1 MTFQRDPL
9 VERYLATFRSGIKGA
24 PHADREEFVRELDSH
39 IAEAQA
45 AGEPVGAILYRL
57 GPPDRLAR
65 AYRAELMLSSGNGH
79 FVLRFFAVLGVLITA
94 SIPSMII
101 IPLLLGLGLGGLTT
115 GIVAIVFAAIPA
127 LDATF
132 YDGVSSEAL
141 NRALGALT
149 GLGLVAGGL
158 AALWGL
164 YLYCLL
170 LIKALRGALSI
181 GAEQ

>member
-1 MTFQRDPL
+1 MT
-9 VERYLATFRSGIKGA
+9 VESNAMVAQYLATFRNGLKGA
-24 PHADREEFVRELDSH
+24 PQPERDECVREIESH

-57 GPPDRLAR
+57 GPADRLAK
-65 AYRAELMLSSGNGH
+65 AYRAELTLSSGNGH
-79 FVLRFFAVLGVLITA
+79 FVWRFFAVLGVLITA

-101 IPLLLGLGLGGLTT
+101 IPLLLGLGLGGVTG
-115 GIVAIVFAAIPA
+115 GIVAIVIACIPA

-132 YDGVSSEAL
+132 YDGISSEAL
-141 NRALGALT
+141 NRTLGALT
-149 GLGLVAGGL
+149 GLGLVVGGS

-170 LIKALRGALSI
+170 LIKALRGAASI
-181 GAEQ
+181 GG